1 MLAVLGVACSG
12 RSDRRIRFRQRLHLN
27 RSEHKFLLADKQNEG
42 LLSVRARRS
51 RLFPVTPNEAGSL
64 SAVDFTCVHDQ
75 STPQMRADSVLES
88 CCCRVRCGTDVG
100 CSAGQ
105 RACSAEPLCSSV
117 SVSGRWA
124 TLKSAAL
131 WWHGAEGVERC
142 LEIDEASRRRP
153 AAMRRAWN
161 LHHCDDYTHGP
172 QLRANRTHK
181 LVFDI
186 GLHSGEDTLHFLQ
199 QGHDVLAID
208 ANPEMV
214 SGSLDRPALHIAH
227 QHGRLNALACGISD
241 HRTKKALSFYVHKTI
256 SEWSSFTEP
265 RGAKRS
271 QFSTISIPVTTC
283 GDLIRQFGVP
293 FYMKVDIEGSD
304 EACLRTLKQDS
315 LPLYVSTE
323 DPSQLD
329 YLISLG
335 YCAFKMVSQHMARRG
350 GRQFSGGMP
359 DEAPGVWGNA
369 ESIRKHPFF
378 SRQHMHER
386 IDHNGNRLREEHD
399 LHARLQIC
407 L

>member
-1 MLAVLGVACSG
+1 M
-12 RSDRRIRFRQRLHLN
+12 
-27 RSEHKFLLADKQNEG
+27 EHK
-42 LLSVRARRS
+42 
-51 RLFPVTPNEAGSL
+51 AGSL
-64 SAVDFTCVHDQ
+64 SAVDFNCVRDQ

-88 CCCRVRCGTDVG
+88 CCCRVQCGAGVG

-105 RACSAEPLCSSV
+105 RACSAEPLCRSV

-131 WWHGAEGVERC
+131 WWHGAAGVERC
-142 LEIDEASRRRP
+142 LEIDKVSRRRSD
-153 AAMRRAWN
+153 AMRRAWN

-172 QLRANRTHK
+172 QLHANRTRK

-186 GLHSGEDTLHFLQ
+186 GMHSGEDTLHFLE

-214 SGSLDRPALHIAH
+214 SGSLARPALHLAH
-227 QHGRLNALACGISD
+227 KHNRLNAITRGISD
-241 HRTKKALSFYVHKTI
+241 HRTKKTLSFYVHKTI

-265 RGAKRS
+265 RCGKRS
-271 QFSTISIPVTTC
+271 EFNTISILVTTC
-283 GDLIRQFGVP
+283 GDLINEFGVP

-304 EACLRTLKQDS
+304 AACLRTLELGR

-323 DPSQLD
+323 DPLQLD
-329 YLISLG
+329 HLASLG
-335 YCAFKMVSQHMARRG
+335 YCAFKLVSQHVARRG

-359 DEAPGVWGNA
+359 DEAPGVWGAA

-399 LHARLQIC
+399 LHARLCARDVAITTTV
-407 L
+407 